1 MVVEFDDKIL
11 QEVDAV
17 FEVLLKETEFVVR
30 FPPNAVIYLLTP
42 QVPDSLLLGP
52 FFQPR
57 I

>member
-17 FEVLLKETEFVVR
+17 FEVLLKEAEFVVR